1 MIVHKGLYM
10 DIIIPSLASVIS
22 ITTIGILFGL
32 ILSVAKIKL
41 RVDRDPRYAKI
52 VDALPGANCGACG
65 QPGCS
70 GYAIKILEGETELT
84 LCPVGGAE
92 LVEKLA
98 AIMGVAAHSMDPTKV
113 RVRCQGGTGVTKF
126 KFTYDGPRSCIAA
139 QQIMGGHKV
148 CSYGCLGLGDCER
161 VCPFDA
167 IHVKEKGFPEVDW
180 DKCTGCGKCVEECPR
195 NILSL
200 TDERFGVHVM
210 CLNKEKAKTM
220 KLGCSVGCIACNR
233 CVKAC
238 KEVFRDN
245 EEIETAIEVIDFL
258 AVIDYS
264 KCINC
269 GKCAEVCPQHVIEF
283 RESPLI
289 VRQMP
294 EEEATE
300 TDDEDDTDEILD

>member
-1 MIVHKGLYM
+1 M

-41 RVDRDPRYAKI
+41 RVDRDPRYAKLL
-52 VDALPGANCGACG
+52 DALPGANCGACG

-70 GYAIKILEGETELT
+70 GYAAKILEGEAEIT
-84 LCPVGGAE
+84 LCPVGGGE
-92 LVEKLA
+92 VVERLA
-98 AIMGVAAHSMDPTKV
+98 IIMGVNADSMNPRKA
-113 RVRCQGGTGVTKF
+113 RVHCQGGIDVTKS
-126 KFTYDGPRSCIAA
+126 KFTYNGPRSCIAA
-139 QQIMGGHKV
+139 QQIMGGFKV

-161 VCPFDA
+161 VCLFDA

-195 NILSL
+195 NIISL
-200 TDERFGVHVM
+200 TDERFGVHVL
-210 CLNKEKAKTM
+210 CLNKEKVKKM

-238 KEVFRDN
+238 KEVFKDN

-258 AVIDYS
+258 AVIDYK

-269 GKCAEVCPQHVIEF
+269 GKCAEACPQDVIAF
-283 RESPLI
+283 RESPL
-289 VRQMP
+289 VLP
-294 EEEATE
+294 PSDADDSSE
-300 TDDEDDTDEILD
+300 TDEEDDTDEILD